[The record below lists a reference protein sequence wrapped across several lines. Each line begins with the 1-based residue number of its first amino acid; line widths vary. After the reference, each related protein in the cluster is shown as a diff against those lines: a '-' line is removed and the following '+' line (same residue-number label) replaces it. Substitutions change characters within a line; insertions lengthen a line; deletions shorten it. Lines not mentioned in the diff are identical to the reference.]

1 MANENNIKVI
11 DLHSYFLKAKVNN
24 IKTIYDNVHLTP
36 EVNKLIARR
45 LAPYIEQELDKQYTK
60 TIKE

>member
-1 MANENNIKVI
+1 MLGIIARCLSDDNI
-11 DLHSYFLKAKVNN
+11 
-24 IKTIYDNVHLTP
+24 HLAP
-36 EVNKLIARR
+36 EGNKLIARR

>member
-1 MANENNIKVI
+1 LPNINIV
-11 DLHSYFLKAKVNN
+11 DLHTDFYK
-24 IKTIYDNVHLTP
+24 IKKSGVEIFYDSIHLTQ
-36 EVNKLIARR
+36 EGNKLIARR